1 MMYSEHRKDRD
12 TDTDADTD
20 VDVDTDTNT
29 NAYTDPIVWIFLRRS
44 W

>member
-1 MMYSEHRKDRD
+1 MYSEHRKDRD
-12 TDTDADTD
+12 TETNVDGDT
-20 VDVDTDTNT
+20 DTDTNTDT

>member
-1 MMYSEHRKDRD
+1 MYSEHRKDRD

-20 VDVDTDTNT
+20 VNVDTDTNT

>member
-1 MMYSEHRKDRD
+1 MYSEHRKDRD